1 MEAEKEREEMKN
13 LLSELESFDKAK
25 LAYYPLLKLILRD
38 NNVNEQNFIE
48 KIKNYMEKNDMTPL
62 DKKLFEVMIYAN
74 PNKNNFK
81 SFIVRKYI
89 INIMKYLSIKFSNCQ
104 VDNDRK
110 EKEEE
115 EEEDG
120 EGEKDKQESDSTS
133 NDIKTDGI
141 NMQETS
147 KNKSQEEKIFELCK
161 NVFDEDNMAKILF
174 EKDIDIPDKAEY
186 LQMILL
192 FLPVQIITLFENIF
206 SRLNLRN
213 ENGFQFLKESLSL
226 FLKDKINFPN
236 AIAEIEDK
244 YQLKNKSL
252 RCIQCYNIPLFSIDS
267 DGIISICYKC
277 KHITLEEKNKL
288 KEIQNYSFKCY
299 CCEKK
304 ILNCFYDENF
314 LCSNCQ
320 NILCK
325 SCLKNHFEECATIF
339 FIPINEIDNQCIVH
353 EEIYNTYCELCE
365 INLCK
370 SCCKE
375 HVHYV
380 DTNKDISLKEEY
392 INKFHDKINKD
403 DKNEKILISSIEA
416 ILKEKNIRKNILFV
430 RFMKK
435 VLKIDINTND
445 KLFDEFFGEEFN
457 EYYSYIIKQASD
469 GNEYYYNILEK
480 IKTYYQEKKINGRYL
495 NFEMSASNKY
505 LKNKINIKERN
516 DVKLRFV
523 SKYYQQV
530 NDIKSQKK
538 IFNNILD
545 LKMGML
551 NLEENKILI
560 KCILNSESI
569 YQKELLKLMNRSMAE
584 SIIFY
589 LIKKY
594 SDKLKKINLNLG
606 IYSDLDKY
614 FKNQPEKIAK
624 IQTDFKNKINSF
636 LIKEEN
642 TNSQNNDNNENINII
657 NGENMANIINQNID
671 NNYNDNNSNK
681 IIFEKQFLFFIK
693 EQGNLRAHP
702 KKSQE
707 TPINSNKHI
716 LKDAKNKDDIFQVK
730 KKFQT
735 LLENENAKKYFNAPS
750 KPSQIFNCIFESN
763 IKSIINN
770 EYNNEKNIKIEEMI
784 RNSENEINVTQN
796 VQANFEAYSEKI
808 EALKGIY
815 SNIKKCNAKIRQHR
829 NRWMNSLRDSTNYW
843 KRKERHYHL

>member
-13 LLSELESFDKAK
+13 LISELESFDKAK
-25 LAYYPLLKLILRD
+25 SAYYPLLKLILRD

-48 KIKNYMEKNDMTPL
+48 KIKNYMERNDMTPL

-104 VDNDRK
+104 ADNDRK

-120 EGEKDKQESDSTS
+120 EGEGEEDNQESDSRS

-192 FLPVQIITLFENIF
+192 FLPEKDTKEILKVIKDNINKEIQNRSEIITLFENIF
-206 SRLNLRN
+206 SKLNLRN

-252 RCIQCYNIPLFSIDS
+252 RCIQCYNLPLFSIDS

-277 KHITLEEKNKL
+277 KHIALEEKNKL

-304 ILNCFYDENF
+304 ILNCYYDDNF

-320 NILCK
+320 NILCHF
-325 SCLKNHFEECATIF
+325 CLKNHFEECATIF

-375 HVHYV
+375 HAHYV

-403 DKNEKILISSIEA
+403 DKNDKILISSIEA
-416 ILKEKNIRKNILFV
+416 ILKEKNIRKNFLFV
-430 RFMKK
+430 RFLKK
-435 VLKIDINTND
+435 VLKIDINAND

-469 GNEYYYNILEK
+469 GNEYNYNILEK

-516 DVKLRFV
+516 DVKLRFI

-569 YQKELLKLMNRSMAE
+569 YQKELLKLMNR
-584 SIIFY
+584 
-589 LIKKY
+589 
-594 SDKLKKINLNLG
+594 
-606 IYSDLDKY
+606 
-614 FKNQPEKIAK
+614 
-624 IQTDFKNKINSF
+624 NS
-636 LIKEEN
+636 
-642 TNSQNNDNNENINII
+642 
-657 NGENMANIINQNID
+657 
-671 NNYNDNNSNK
+671 Y
-681 IIFEKQFLFFIK
+681 
-693 EQGNLRAHP
+693 
-702 KKSQE
+702 
-707 TPINSNKHI
+707 
-716 LKDAKNKDDIFQVK
+716 
-730 KKFQT
+730 
-735 LLENENAKKYFNAPS
+735 
-750 KPSQIFNCIFESN
+750 N
-763 IKSIINN
+763 IK
-770 EYNNEKNIKIEEMI
+770 
-784 RNSENEINVTQN
+784 
-796 VQANFEAYSEKI
+796 
-808 EALKGIY
+808 
-815 SNIKKCNAKIRQHR
+815 
-829 NRWMNSLRDSTNYW
+829 
-843 KRKERHYHL
+843 